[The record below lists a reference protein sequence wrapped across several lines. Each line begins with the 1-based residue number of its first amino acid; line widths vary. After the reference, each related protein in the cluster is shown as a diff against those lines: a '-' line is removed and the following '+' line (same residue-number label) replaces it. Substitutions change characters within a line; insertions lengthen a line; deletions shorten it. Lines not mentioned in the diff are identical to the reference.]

1 MTDVVK
7 DEAFY
12 EAQQRE
18 AEKALAQ
25 MRRAKLAP
33 VLAALDDLSSRLPEL
48 VDLRNALPS
57 ESPSRAMLGNV
68 VSILTSAP
76 GVVRNEIAALPKEPE
91 A

>member
-1 MTDVVK
+1 MTEVVK

-18 AEKALAQ
+18 AEQALAQ
-25 MRRAKLAP
+25 MRRDRLAP
-33 VLAALDDLSSRLPEL
+33 VLAALDDLSGRLSEL

>member
-1 MTDVVK
+1 MTEVVK

-18 AEKALAQ
+18 AEQALAQ
-25 MRRAKLAP
+25 MRRDRLGP
-33 VLAALDDLSSRLPEL
+33 VLAALDDLSGRLSEL

>member
-1 MTDVVK
+1 MTKVR

-18 AEKALAQ
+18 AEQALAQ
-25 MRRAKLAP
+25 MRRAKLTPALA
-33 VLAALDDLSSRLPEL
+33 VLDELSARLP
-48 VDLRNALPS
+48 DLMAVREGLPP

>member
-1 MTDVVK
+1 MAQIK

-18 AEKALAQ
+18 AERALAQ
-25 MRRAKLAP
+25 MRRDRLAP
-33 VLAALDDLSSRLPEL
+33 VLAALDDLSGRLPEL